1 MRSKSTVTHSYQGND
16 DVEAEDRFP
25 KAMVWIVVAILA
37 FVAFAWILPRAL
49 MPSGL
54 STLLRH
60 PNCLFGFGPPFDP
73 ATAGPPA

>member
-49 MPSGL
+49 MPSG
-54 STLLRH
+54 
-60 PNCLFGFGPPFDP
+60 
-73 ATAGPPA
+73 